1 MIVIGMFWNILFL
14 DLINKT
20 QSSWKQ
26 GSQIFSHDILMIWT
40 VELETFKD
48 TKFQVSSANV
58 SLSHQKAQIR
68 SNNNNIFHVFQCNQ
82 FLYKIAR
89 TSLS

>member
-26 GSQIFSHDILMIWT
+26 GSQILSHDILMIWS
-40 VELETFKD
+40 VEFETFKD

-58 SLSHQKAQIR
+58 SLSHQKALNRFGQ
-68 SNNNNIFHVFQCNQ
+68 N
-82 FLYKIAR
+82 
-89 TSLS
+89 